1 MTLPEQPGRD
11 KPLAFH
17 WRAPNP
23 AWAEQFG
30 LPLAPSIRARRAR
43 DAIIL
48 DAILEAAGA
57 GRWIAYSRR
66 WAFYAGKCRYHG
78 TDYTFRTVVPAIDH
92 LAAAGV
98 IYHEKARAG
107 SRGWQSR
114 FRAAPPLL
122 EIPPPLVRCDPGEL
136 VRLKRDGRLV
146 DYRDTA
152 RTEKQRRNLQ
162 AIDEAIDGADLDI
175 DAGERDGNVVRFGDH
190 AVYPAMRSLY
200 RVFND
205 QWDRGGR
212 FYGPWWQ
219 NVKSKDR
226 PAITIDGEATVEEDY
241 PEHHARLLYRVTGNR
256 LEGPAYDIDGW
267 PRDIVK
273 VGFFITLNAKSKQAA
288 VWAVV
293 GETGLDPA
301 QAGQLIEDIK
311 KRHRPVAQYFH
322 NDWGAKLMNIDSG
335 MAEQVLLDLLGKG
348 IIALP
353 IHDSF
358 IVQERHRGQLQDAMN
373 TAFESAA

>member
-1 MTLPEQPGRD
+1 MTLQEQTRRD
-11 KPLAFH
+11 KPLSFH
-17 WRAPNP
+17 WRSLDP
-23 AWAEQFG
+23 AWTVFLD
-30 LPLAPSIRARRAR
+30 LPPALSKGHERARS
-43 DAIIL
+43 AIIL
-48 DAILEAAGA
+48 DAVLEAVGR
-57 GRWIAYSRR
+57 GRWISYSRR
-66 WAFYAGKCRYHG
+66 RTFYTGQRRYHG
-78 TDYTFRTVVPAIDH
+78 AAYTHPTVVRNVD
-92 LAAAGV
+92 LLTNTGLLE
-98 IYHEKARAG
+98 HEKASG
-107 SRGWQSR
+107 GGPTGWQSR
-114 FRAAPPLL
+114 FRASPRLL
-122 EIPPPLVRCDPGEL
+122 LIPPPLVLCDPGEL
-136 VRLKRDGRLV
+136 IRLKRDGRLV
-146 DYRDTA
+146 NYQDTA
-152 RTEKQRRNLQ
+152 HTKKLRRNLH
-162 AIDEAIDGADLDI
+162 AINEGLDSAELDI
-175 DAGERDGNVVRFGDH
+175 DAGERDSNVIHFEKHV
-190 AVYPAMRSLY
+190 VYPAHRNLY

-205 QWDRGGR
+205 RGGR
-212 FYGPWWQ
+212 LYGPFWQ
-219 NVKSKDR
+219 NVKFKDR
-226 PAITIDGEATVEEDY
+226 SAITIDGEPTVEEDY

-267 PRDIVK
+267 HRDVVK

-288 VWAVV
+288 LWAVV

-358 IVQERHRGQLQDAMN
+358 IVQKRHHGQLQDAMN